1 MGRFKNL
8 KRSRRDDDED
18 EGGAA
23 SDQEVKSSK
32 KTNKKAKKSSADS
45 GKDDDGN
52 SFWSLGGTRRVT
64 LSEFKGKTL
73 VNIREYYTDAS
84 GSVKPGKKGIS
95 LSLEQYDKLVEALP
109 GMNAELKKGGHEVPA
124 LTSAPAV
131 EDEDELAETKSEKKP
146 EKAAKSKK
154 AKANIEATSDED
166 EDEEE
171 EDD

>member
-18 EGGAA
+18 EGDAA

-52 SFWSLGGTRRVT
+52 SFWSVSQYANLVSLYNTDIYMKLGGTRRVT
-64 LSEFKGKTL
+64 LSEFKGKTF

-84 GSVKPGKKGIS
+84 GSLKPGKKVSCILVRRNSSIS
-95 LSLEQYDKLVEALP
+95 V
-109 GMNAELKKGGHEVPA
+109 
-124 LTSAPAV
+124 
-131 EDEDELAETKSEKKP
+131 
-146 EKAAKSKK
+146 
-154 AKANIEATSDED
+154 I
-166 EDEEE
+166 
-171 EDD
+171 